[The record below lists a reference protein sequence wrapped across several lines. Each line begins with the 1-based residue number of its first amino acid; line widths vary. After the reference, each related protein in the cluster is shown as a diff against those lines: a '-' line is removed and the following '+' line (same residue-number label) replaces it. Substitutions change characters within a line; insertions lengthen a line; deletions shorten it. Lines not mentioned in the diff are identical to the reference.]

1 MCARVSKK
9 LQKAAECYSE
19 IVDELHRRGKISLSL
34 ELYDIVT
41 SPLKRAARK
50 VGLKVNRGKIY
61 TKNNKNGCNV
71 LLFPIDIELIPVDIP
86 VSELCIWKRVVC
98 ASAVFPA
105 NRCRLELIDV
115 IINLKYEVDF
125 YEECVQKYRIKG
137 VAPLSKEAFFKLQNA
152 YGESLRIIGI
162 GSVSHGY
169 MVRGWNTYEPMNY
182 FCPSELSAFQ
192 PEMSE
197 CENRST
203 GPINDRKPV
212 RAMEPVAKVASSF
225 EYVFMAATLFSLCKA
240 LFLRYNIKANS
251 KFSLQIEIKSTSE
264 AEGAWKQMFLGQFA
278 DMWCNYR
285 DWNDCNEEN
294 SVGSKFW
301 HKNGIAGVIFA
312 PWDHLNFPLVFSDC
326 SRLTWGDDIESQKIV
341 DFLSKREVCAIGETS
356 CLPLLLPLRKSEK
369 PYPQKDCLKL
379 IWNPAND
386 RDEMKEMIARF
397 EPTDPT
403 QKKLSRRH
411 REIMRFYVAFLE
423 TLNDFIQETHTK
435 KAIAKQIRQNYK
447 EALLDL
453 GAVPAKATLEQQEK
467 ACLLGSLY
475 LARDMMGESRYG
487 GDIST
492 AIDGVK
498 KYLGRDVMLED
509 FAAFV
514 CDCLRQNSKYREAF
528 FYQDQDGIYLFY
540 NKYWETFQKYCDSNG
555 IIISCGAAAF
565 RRNVLEKYISPQY
578 DPSNP
583 RKYPRY
589 DYRKKVDGQKAVVL
603 KVSSQILKLKQA

>member
-19 IVDELHRRGKISLSL
+19 IVDELRRSREVSLSL
-34 ELYDIVT
+34 DWYDIVT

-98 ASAVFPA
+98 ASAFFEEYK
-105 NRCRLELIDV
+105 CRLVLIDT
-115 IINLKYEVDF
+115 IENPMNMVDL
-125 YEECVQKYRIKG
+125 YKECIQKHRIDG
-137 VAPLSKEAFFKLQNA
+137 VAPLSKEAFFKLRSA
-152 YGESLRIIGI
+152 YGESLKLIGI
-162 GSVSHGY
+162 GDTPREC
-169 MVRGWNTYEPMNY
+169 MLRGWNIYETVYY
-182 FCPSELSAFQ
+182 FFPSEFSAFQ

-212 RAMEPVAKVASSF
+212 RVVEPVAKVASSF

-240 LFLRYNIKANS
+240 LFLQYKIKANF

-285 DWNDCNEEN
+285 DWNDCNEKN

-312 PWDHLNFPLVFSDC
+312 PWDHLNFSLVFSDC

-386 RDEMKEMIARF
+386 RDEMKEMIAHF

-411 REIMRFYVAFLE
+411 REIMRFYVAFLR
-423 TLNDFIQETHTK
+423 TVNKFIQK
-435 KAIAKQIRQNYK
+435 SDNKNAIAGQIRQNYK

-603 KVSSQILKLKQA
+603 KVSPKILRLKLE